1 MTPPLTLRFSHNPDD
16 QLSLHQRPDRPK
28 EKNNYSNDYFHTLGA
43 GSATRP
49 TFRALRPG
57 KGSLICVLRAAAA
70 CHGRIRH
77 LAPLPSGNSS
87 AFPGL
92 HLYPN
97 RLNAKVFLT
106 LRMFK
111 FVGASD
117 MADRDYVLPFIYA
130 LVSQSSAAVHSSSPM
145 TGVTVL

>member
-1 MTPPLTLRFSHNPDD
+1 
-16 QLSLHQRPDRPK
+16 
-28 EKNNYSNDYFHTLGA
+28 
-43 GSATRP
+43 
-49 TFRALRPG
+49 
-57 KGSLICVLRAAAA
+57 
-70 CHGRIRH
+70 
-77 LAPLPSGNSS
+77 
-87 AFPGL
+87 
-92 HLYPN
+92 
-97 RLNAKVFLT
+97 LT